1 MTANMPNTRRS
12 SSGFRA
18 GTMRS
23 VNRALIEQTI
33 RDRAPI
39 SRGQLCRLT
48 SLSMPTVSAITALL
62 ISDGLVREQPPGLG
76 PGLSPGRPAKMLVP
90 NPRVATI
97 GCDMSVS
104 GEVRLGAVGPVGEVL
119 NTRRYS
125 VDSHL
130 NPVAAARL
138 VENYVL
144 ELVRDGVVD
153 RIEAV
158 GVGAPGATQIETGLI
173 QWAPALGWRDVAF
186 GPMLEQILGLPVI
199 IDNDVNLALLAEA
212 RKGSAIGCREV
223 LLVSFADGMGGA
235 LWLEGS
241 IYRGRGGA
249 GEVGYMVAGAPSR
262 GFSYR
267 SFGWAEANVHDL
279 LERECRRR
287 GIRTDESELRS
298 ARLASDLA
306 GGGRTMRLSADA
318 REEMLELVVS
328 LVASACALL
337 DVEAVILRGWI
348 KLVGTSF
355 LGEMRR
361 RLEMLLADPPRILT
375 LSVINDEAVLLG
387 AAFAAQDTLHW
398 PPRTHLDG
406 VARVVETGPVE
417 LSRTLEEGAE
427 ASMLNQQLAAR
438 GSTFSAP

>member
-1 MTANMPNTRRS
+1 
-12 SSGFRA
+12 
-18 GTMRS
+18 MRS

-39 SRGQLCRLT
+39 SRAELCQLT

-62 ISDGLVREQPPGLG
+62 ISDGLVRERPPGLG

-90 NPRVATI
+90 NSRVATL
-97 GCDMSVS
+97 GCDLSVS
-104 GEVRLGAVGPVGEVL
+104 GEVRLGAVGPLGEML
-119 NTRRYS
+119 DTRRYT
-125 VDSHL
+125 VDAHL
-130 NPVAAARL
+130 NPEAAAQL
-138 VENYVL
+138 VESYVD
-144 ELVRDGVVD
+144 ELTRDGVVD

-158 GVGAPGATQIETGLI
+158 GAGAPGATQIETGLI
-173 QWAPALGWRDVAF
+173 HWAPALGWRDVAF
-186 GPMLEQILGLPVI
+186 GPMLEQILGLPAV

-212 RKGSAIGCREV
+212 RKGSAVGCREV

-235 LWLEGS
+235 LWLDGS
-241 IYRGRGGA
+241 IYRGRGAA
-249 GEVGYMVAGAPSR
+249 GEVGYMVAGASSR
-262 GFSYR
+262 GLSYR

-318 REEMLELVVS
+318 KEEMLKLVVS

-361 RLEMLLADPPRILT
+361 RLQKLLADPPRILT
-375 LSVINDEAVLLG
+375 LSAINDEAVLLG

-398 PPRTHLDG
+398 PPRTHVD
-406 VARVVETGPVE
+406 AEERVV
-417 LSRTLEEGAE
+417 GADKVKRRALDKE
-427 ASMLNQQLAAR
+427 P
-438 GSTFSAP
+438 SAPASKLRLTDRESPASAT